1 MQIDYPT
8 TQPGGFPRIQ
18 SSFELSTAFS
28 STDGRAFIRAN
39 QLLFRFYNFSD
50 EVNIEIELSD
60 DSYNGVFGT
69 ASVTAA
75 RNGGTR
81 FVLFSDFPPTA
92 DDSEQSICRYRLIA
106 TNQRNQREAAHV
118 DVQIFH
124 HE

>member
-1 MQIDYPT
+1 MQIDYPMI
-8 TQPGGFPRIQ
+8 QPNGFPRIQ

-28 STDGRAFIRAN
+28 STDGRAFISGN

-60 DSYNGVFGT
+60 DNNNGSFGT
-69 ASVTAA
+69 ANAA
-75 RNGGTR
+75 ATRNGGTV
-81 FVLFSDFPPTA
+81 FVLFSELPPNAVGGEQTA
-92 DDSEQSICRYRLIA
+92 CRYRLAA
-106 TNQRNQREAAHV
+106 TNRRNEREGAHV

>member
-1 MQIDYPT
+1 MQVDYPIG
-8 TQPGGFPRIQ
+8 QPGGFPRIQ

-28 STDGRAFIRAN
+28 STDGRAFIRGN

-50 EVNIEIELSD
+50 EVNVEIELSD

-69 ASVTAA
+69 ANVTAA

-81 FVLFSDFPPTA
+81 FVLFSDFPPT
-92 DDSEQSICRYRLIA
+92 SVNGEQTVCRYRLSA
-106 TNQRNQREAAHV
+106 SNRRNPREGAHV